1 MTFTSSNMS
10 DMGLLNYFLGFEV
23 HQVEDGIFISQRKYA
38 SDLLNKFDMSNC
50 KPTTTPINL
59 SEKL

>member
-1 MTFTSSNMS
+1 MS